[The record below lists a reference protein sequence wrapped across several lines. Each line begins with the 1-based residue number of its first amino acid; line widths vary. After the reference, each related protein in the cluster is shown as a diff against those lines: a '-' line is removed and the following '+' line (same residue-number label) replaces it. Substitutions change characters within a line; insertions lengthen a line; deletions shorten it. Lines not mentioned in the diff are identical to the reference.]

1 MPITLDAYAFLQLLQ
16 LADSALPIGSAA
28 HSFGIETLVA
38 EDLLTVDGLEAFLEE
53 YLRETGT
60 LESIFCRRAYRLLQY
75 PQTDREKERIT
86 THSRPV
92 TMPESVYQGKLNRL
106 SGLASDSFS
115 VTDEFEAQWL
125 ALNDEL
131 SALKTARESRVA
143 SATLGRRLLQ
153 LVQGL
158 ESWPLLQRA
167 IQAAKTAK
175 IDIHYSTAFGLTGY
189 LLAVDETAAVL
200 AYLQQTLWCL
210 VSACQRLMPLGQS
223 QASRIVW
230 RLKPVLISIAEHSAE
245 TVSSPEGSVVF
256 TPLVEIG
263 SMRHPLLPTRLFI
276 S

>member
-1 MPITLDAYAFLQLLQ
+1 MPITLDAHAFLQLLQ

-38 EDLLTVDGLEAFLEE
+38 EELLTVDGLEAFLEE
-53 YLRETGT
+53 YLRETGS
-60 LESIFCRRAYRLLQY
+60 LECIFCRRAYRLGSL
-75 PQTDREKERIT
+75 
-86 THSRPV
+86 PV
-92 TMPESVYQGKLNRL
+92 S
-106 SGLASDSFS
+106 
-115 VTDEFEAQWL
+115 DEFEPLWL
-125 ALNDEL
+125 ALNNEL

-143 SATLGRRLLQ
+143 SATLGRRFLQ

-158 ESWPLLQRA
+158 EPWPLLQRA
-167 IQAAKTAK
+167 IQAAKTSK

-189 LLAVDETAAVL
+189 LLTVDETAAVL

-230 RLKPVLISIAEHSAE
+230 RLKPVLISIAEHSTGA
-245 TVSSPEGSVVF
+245 VSSPEGSVVF
-256 TPLVEIG
+256 TPLVETG